1 MTQDTLHANG
11 KFVLL
16 ENLSSDREIITEL
29 DQSMAASKDAIVC
42 DDNHVVLGSPRFI
55 PSIVSG
61 IVRATQVYR

>member
-16 ENLSSDREIITEL
+16 EKLSLDRGIITEL

-42 DDNHVVLGSPRFI
+42 DNNHVVQGFTKVYSANRERYCQGD
-55 PSIVSG
+55 PS
-61 IVRATQVYR
+61 A

>member
-16 ENLSSDREIITEL
+16 EKLSLDRGIITDL

-42 DDNHVVLGSPRFI
+42 DNNHVVQGFTKVYFANRERYCQGD
-55 PSIVSG
+55 PS
-61 IVRATQVYR
+61 A

>member
-16 ENLSSDREIITEL
+16 EKLSLDRGIITEL

-42 DDNHVVLGSPRFI
+42 DDNHVVQGFTKVYSA
-55 PSIVSG
+55 IVSG
-61 IVRATQVYR
+61 IVRATQVHR

>member
-16 ENLSSDREIITEL
+16 EKLSLDRGIITEL

-42 DDNHVVLGSPRFI
+42 DDNHVVQGFTRFI
-55 PSIVSG
+55 
-61 IVRATQVYR
+61 RQ